1 MRAREEELQKLFLCV
16 LQSGGGKTSGAKT
29 GHNSREG
36 AFYDSFLG
44 EWKLGEKMARRMCM
58 KHVCFT

>member
-1 MRAREEELQKLFLCV
+1 M
-16 LQSGGGKTSGAKT
+16 SGAKT
-29 GHNSREG
+29 GHDSREG

>member
-16 LQSGGGKTSGAKT
+16 LQSGGGKTSRAKT
-29 GHNSREG
+29 GHDSREG

-44 EWKLGEKMARRMCM
+44 EWK
-58 KHVCFT
+58 